1 MYLIRGIN
9 NIDLFRTRHS
19 EVSTVATIGNFD
31 GLHLGHQQILKTMQ
45 KEADFH
51 GLWKLIV
58 FTEPHAQEF
67 FAEAAGL
74 DASKPPRILPWQE
87 KVRKMKELGVEL
99 AFFLKF
105 NNQLRSMTPRNFLD
119 KVLLRLNIKK
129 LILGDDF
136 RFGANREG
144 DFNLLKKWGSENS
157 IEVSNTETFKIEGER
172 VSSTRIRKA
181 LTNNDFELATKLL
194 GRPFTYAG
202 KVVYGQQLG
211 AQLGIPTAN
220 LWLPK
225 NKLPISGVYIVKALL
240 DKKVLNGIANMG
252 IRPTIGGE
260 LPVLEV
266 HLLDFSQSIYGQTL
280 TVEFLKKVRDEKKFE
295 NTTALK
301 EQIFKD
307 ITTAKNYFV

>member
-9 NIDLFRTRHS
+9 NIDLFRTKHS

-157 IEVSNTETFKIEGER
+157 IEVSNTETFKMEGER
-172 VSSTRIRKA
+172 VSSTWIRKA

-240 DKKVLNGIANMG
+240 NKKVLNGIANMG

-307 ITTAKNYFV
+307 ISTVSFRFC

>member
-9 NIDLFRTRHS
+9 NIDLFKTRHS

-157 IEVSNTETFKIEGER
+157 IEVSNTETFKMEGER

>member
-157 IEVSNTETFKIEGER
+157 IEVSNTETFKMEGER

-194 GRPFTYAG
+194 GRSFTYAG

>member
-9 NIDLFRTRHS
+9 NINLFRAKHS

-45 KEADFH
+45 KEADSD

-67 FAEAAGL
+67 FSEAAGL
-74 DASKPPRILPWQE
+74 DASKPPRIFPWQE

-105 NNQLRSMTPRNFLD
+105 NNQLRSMTPINFLD

-129 LILGDDF
+129 LIIGDDF
-136 RFGANREG
+136 KFGANREG
-144 DFNLLKKWGSENS
+144 DFNLLEKWGTENS
-157 IEVSNTETFKIEGER
+157 IKVSNTETFKIEGER

-181 LTNNDFELATKLL
+181 LTSGQFGLANKLL
-194 GRPFTYAG
+194 GRPFTYSG

-225 NKLPISGVYIVKALL
+225 NKLPISGVYIVKVKL
-240 DKKVLNGIANMG
+240 DKDELNGIANMG
-252 IRPTIGGE
+252 IRPTVGGE
-260 LPVLEV
+260 LPVLEI
-266 HLLDFSQSIYGQTL
+266 HLLDFSQSIYGKTL

-295 NTTALK
+295 NINALK

-307 ITTAKNYFV
+307 ISTAKKYFV

>member
-9 NIDLFRTRHS
+9 NINLFRAKHS

-45 KEADFH
+45 KEADSD
-51 GLWKLIV
+51 GLWKLII

-67 FAEAAGL
+67 FSEAAGL
-74 DASKPPRILPWQE
+74 DASKPPRIFPWQE

-105 NNQLRSMTPRNFLD
+105 NNQLRSMTPINFLD

-129 LILGDDF
+129 LIIGDDF
-136 RFGANREG
+136 KFGADREG
-144 DFNLLKKWGSENS
+144 DFNLLKKWGTENS

-181 LTNNDFELATKLL
+181 LTNGQFELASKLL
-194 GRPFTYAG
+194 GRPFTYSG

-225 NKLPISGVYIVKALL
+225 NKLPISGVYIVKVNL
-240 DKKVLNGIANMG
+240 DKEELNGIANMG
-252 IRPTIGGE
+252 IRPTVGGE
-260 LPVLEV
+260 LPVLEI
-266 HLLDFSQSIYGQTL
+266 HLLDFSQSIYGKTL

-295 NTTALK
+295 NINALK

-307 ITTAKNYFV
+307 ISTAKKYFV

>member
-157 IEVSNTETFKIEGER
+157 IEVSNTETFKMEGER

-295 NTTALK
+295 NTKALK

>member
-9 NIDLFRTRHS
+9 NIDLFRTKHS

-157 IEVSNTETFKIEGER
+157 IEVSNTETFKMEGER

>member
-9 NIDLFRTRHS
+9 NINLFRAKHS

-45 KEADFH
+45 KEADSD

-67 FAEAAGL
+67 FSEAAGL
-74 DASKPPRILPWQE
+74 DASKPPRIFPWQE

-105 NNQLRSMTPRNFLD
+105 NNQLRSMTPINFLD

-129 LILGDDF
+129 LIIGDDF
-136 RFGANREG
+136 KFGANREG
-144 DFNLLKKWGSENS
+144 DFNLLEKWGTENS
-157 IEVSNTETFKIEGER
+157 IKVSNTETFKIEGER

-181 LTNNDFELATKLL
+181 LTSGQFELASKLL
-194 GRPFTYAG
+194 GRPFTYSG

-225 NKLPISGVYIVKALL
+225 NKLPISGVYIVKVNL
-240 DKKVLNGIANMG
+240 DNRELNGIANMG
-252 IRPTIGGE
+252 IRPTVGGE
-260 LPVLEV
+260 LPVLEI
-266 HLLDFSQSIYGQTL
+266 HLLDFSQSIYGKTL

-295 NTTALK
+295 NINALK

-307 ITTAKNYFV
+307 IFTAKKYFV

>member
-9 NIDLFRTRHS
+9 NINLFRAKHS

-45 KEADFH
+45 KEADAG
-51 GLWKLIV
+51 GLWKLII

-67 FAEAAGL
+67 FSEAAGL
-74 DASKPPRILPWQE
+74 DASKPPRIFPWQE

-105 NNQLRSMTPRNFLD
+105 NNQLRSMTPMNFLD

-129 LILGDDF
+129 LIIGDDF
-136 RFGANREG
+136 KFGADREG
-144 DFNLLKKWGSENS
+144 DFNLLKKWGTENS

-181 LTNNDFELATKLL
+181 LTNGQFELASKLL
-194 GRPFTYAG
+194 GRPFTYSG

-225 NKLPISGVYIVKALL
+225 NKLPISGVYIVKVNL
-240 DKKVLNGIANMG
+240 DKEELNGIANMG
-252 IRPTIGGE
+252 IRPTVGGE
-260 LPVLEV
+260 LPVLEI
-266 HLLDFSQSIYGQTL
+266 HLLDFSQSIYGKTL

-295 NTTALK
+295 NINALK

-307 ITTAKNYFV
+307 ISTAKKYFV